1 MNDYITPEWTD
12 DLRGRWAI
20 HTRRDLADRLVL
32 ILGRFDAFRVD
43 CYIPGNTPAVHPLDL
58 DELTPCGS
66 RVNLTPPDHVALWG
80 GQITTVVADLYF
92 DDDDDDLPV
101 DDDPTLT
108 DTRRRQLAARAA
120 LADRYRGSFHNI
132 PRYGSRG
139 IDYENGT
146 S

>member
-58 DELTPCGS
+58 DELAPCGS
-66 RVNLTPPDHVALWG
+66 RVNLTPPD
-80 GQITTVVADLYF
+80 ITTGYGGRIVREVHL
-92 DDDDDDLPV
+92 DDDDAPPA
-101 DDDPTLT
+101 DDDATLT
-108 DTRRRQLAARAA
+108 DIRRRQLAARAA
-120 LADRYRGSFHNI
+120 LAARYRANYGHV
-132 PRYGSRG
+132 PRYGAKG
-139 IDYENGT
+139 LDYEEDT
-146 S
+146 P